1 MGKIRLVK
9 IPTVVIKRIN
19 GRVNSVTGRHRTGK
33 VYTDVEVKQYFNM
46 YISGYTLQEVA
57 EHFEVSLGRVGN
69 ALSKHVGIMQY
80 WQKLSKENRYR
91 RHGEL
96 ELMHVKEFIE
106 Q

>member
-19 GRVNSVTGRHRTGK
+19 GRVNSVTGRHPTGK
-33 VYTDVEVKQYFNM
+33 VYTAVEVKQYFNM
-46 YISGYTLQEVA
+46 YISGYTLKEVA

-69 ALSKHVGIMQY
+69 ALSKHVGVMRY
-80 WQKLSKENRYR
+80 WNKLSKENRYR

-96 ELMHVKEFIE
+96 KLMHVKEFIE
-106 Q
+106 R

>member
-1 MGKIRLVK
+1 MGKIKLVR

-19 GRVNSVTGRHRTGK
+19 GRVNSVTGKHSTGK

-46 YISGYTLQEVA
+46 YISGYTMKEVA
-57 EHFEVSLGRVGN
+57 DHFEVKFGRVGN
-69 ALSKHVGIMQY
+69 ALSKHVGVMPY
-80 WQKLSKENRYR
+80 WKKLSKENRYR

-96 ELMHVKEFIE
+96 DLMQVKEFIE